1 MLCSDK
7 SKNKLYR
14 MAFATVSV
22 IILISLLLSAIVITI
37 ANDMFAFMKK
47 NIVMR
52 IEIPS
57 HSSIKSISRALQQGG
72 IINNP
77 TIFEL
82 YVKAKGK
89 QETLES
95 FSGELT
101 FRSDM
106 GYRAILNEFLK

>member
-1 MLCSDK
+1 MLRSVNR
-7 SKNKLYR
+7 KNKLYR

-22 IILISLLLSAIVITI
+22 IILISLLASAIVISI
-37 ANDMFAFMKK
+37 ANDMFSFMKK
-47 NIVMR
+47 NVVFR
-52 IEIPS
+52 IEITSPLS
-57 HSSIKSISRALQQGG
+57 LKNISKSLQQGG

-89 QETLES
+89 REMLEN
-95 FSGELT
+95 FSGELN

-106 GYRAILNEFLK
+106 SYRAILNEFLK

>member
-1 MLCSDK
+1 MLCFGNP
-7 SKNKLYR
+7 KNKLYR

-22 IILISLLLSAIVITI
+22 IILISLLLSAMVISVV
-37 ANDMFAFMKK
+37 NDMFAFMKK
-47 NIVMR
+47 NVVLR
-52 IEIPS
+52 IEISSPE
-57 HSSIKSISRALQQGG
+57 SIKSISKSLQQGG

-89 QETLES
+89 REMLES

-101 FRSDM
+101 FRSNM
-106 GYRAILNEFLK
+106 GYRAILSEFSK